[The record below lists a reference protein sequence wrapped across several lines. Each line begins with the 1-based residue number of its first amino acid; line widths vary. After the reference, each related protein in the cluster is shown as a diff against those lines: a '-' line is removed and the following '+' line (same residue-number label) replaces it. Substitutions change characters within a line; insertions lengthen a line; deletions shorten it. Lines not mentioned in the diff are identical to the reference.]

1 MKTGSFF
8 TALVIVL
15 LVAFLPGARAEDR
28 PLARQGVLDL
38 RGWDFKARGLVKL
51 DGEWEFI
58 WNRLVPPRENDP
70 GAGPRDW
77 PGYIRVPRIWNGQT
91 TAGQKLGGKGVGT
104 YGLTIR
110 LPQQNSIY
118 ALFIQE
124 AGSAYD
130 LYLDGRLLARVG
142 FPGETKETSRPA
154 YKPML
159 VKFHPRGE
167 ETRLTILV
175 SNFHQ
180 NMGGLWE
187 PLLLGLE
194 EQLADHRMIKTGLD
208 FFLFGAILIMGLYH
222 LGLFLLRKTEPA
234 ALYFSGFCL
243 LMSLRVLVTG
253 ERHLLELVPG
263 LPWSV
268 LLKLEFLTFYLGGGA
283 LAGFIHHL
291 YRDEFKKT
299 VQVLIQAVSLFSS
312 AVVILFPATVYTPL
326 APLSRAL
333 TPAILLYFLGVLVLA
348 AKRKRPG
355 AGTLLLGFLIFLAS
369 MVNDLLYAGQ
379 MIKTL
384 YLFHFGMAGL
394 VLAQAHVL
402 TQKFVSAFSL
412 VEQQHRDLELSNKA
426 LRDSRRK
433 FQNLAELLPGA
444 VFETDR
450 EGLVSFA
457 NRAATEMFGLKRP
470 VRSREFNV
478 LEAVPESGR
487 AALENQLARLRET
500 RKQDGAGIHRAQGR
514 RLGVSGHGRAG
525 AHPGRGRPDGRDQGG
540 GPGRDP
546 AQRAGSPPQ
555 TGREDGG
562 HGHPGR
568 RHRPRLQQH
577 PGRYNRLL
585 RTDAPGHARGRSA
598 EVGPGGHLPGRHQG
612 QGAGQADPQLQPQDR
627 IGDEAGEPG
636 AGGPGEPAP
645 APGHHPHHGG
655 DQVPHPGEDP
665 HRQGRPH
672 PDPAADP

>member
-8 TALVIVL
+8 TTLMIVL

-234 ALYFSGFCL
+234 ALYFFRL
-243 LMSLRVLVTG
+243 LPADEPQGPGHRGEAPPGTGPGPALVRSVEAG
-253 ERHLLELVPG
+253 VP
-263 LPWSV
+263 
-268 LLKLEFLTFYLGGGA
+268 
-283 LAGFIHHL
+283 
-291 YRDEFKKT
+291 D
-299 VQVLIQAVSLFSS
+299 
-312 AVVILFPATVYTPL
+312 
-326 APLSRAL
+326 
-333 TPAILLYFLGVLVLA
+333 
-348 AKRKRPG
+348 
-355 AGTLLLGFLIFLAS
+355 
-369 MVNDLLYAGQ
+369 
-379 MIKTL
+379 
-384 YLFHFGMAGL
+384 
-394 VLAQAHVL
+394 
-402 TQKFVSAFSL
+402 
-412 VEQQHRDLELSNKA
+412 
-426 LRDSRRK
+426 
-433 FQNLAELLPGA
+433 LLPGRRGLGRVPPPPLPGRVQKNRPGPDPGREP
-444 VFETDR
+444 VFLGRGDPVPGH
-450 EGLVSFA
+450 GLHPPGA
-457 NRAATEMFGLKRP
+457 
-470 VRSREFNV
+470 
-478 LEAVPESGR
+478 PEPGPDPGHPALLPGGPGSGR
-487 AALENQLARLRET
+487 QAQET
-500 RKQDGAGIHRAQGR
+500 RGRNPPAGFPNLSGLHGQRPAVRRSNDQDPVPVPLR
-514 RLGVSGHGRAG
+514 HGRARPGPGPCADPEVRLGLQPGG
-525 AHPGRGRPDGRDQGG
+525 AAAPRPGTEQQGPERQPQEIPEPGRASAGRGF
-540 GPGRDP
+540 
-546 AQRAGSPPQ
+546 
-555 TGREDGG
+555 
-562 HGHPGR
+562 
-568 RHRPRLQQH
+568 
-577 PGRYNRLL
+577 
-585 RTDAPGHARGRSA
+585 
-598 EVGPGGHLPGRHQG
+598 
-612 QGAGQADPQLQPQDR
+612 
-627 IGDEAGEPG
+627 
-636 AGGPGEPAP
+636 
-645 APGHHPHHGG
+645 
-655 DQVPHPGEDP
+655 
-665 HRQGRPH
+665 
-672 PDPAADP
+672 